1 MTSSEP
7 SQIMLVTSVC
17 AEKLATVHPRC
28 TVINIH
34 KRILLVQ
41 MKHSVFMYDLARH
54 FVSATLAKD
63 IS

>member
-1 MTSSEP
+1 
-7 SQIMLVTSVC
+7 MLVISVC

-28 TVINIH
+28 FVINIH